1 MPEMAPAN
9 GHLFKGERDMTR
21 VALLFVAGL
30 ALAAC
35 GNTPLE
41 RGLTGGGAGAAVGV
55 GAAALTGGNLVTG
68 ALIGGGVGA
77 AAGALTDC
85 TQVGS
90 CTGPLN

>member
-1 MPEMAPAN
+1 
-9 GHLFKGERDMTR
+9 MTR
-21 VALLFVAGL
+21 IAVLFVAALG
-30 ALAAC
+30 LAAC

-41 RGLTGGGAGAAVGV
+41 RAVTGGGAGAAAGL
-55 GAAALTGGNLVTG
+55 GAAALTGGNLGTG
-68 ALIGGGVGA
+68 ALIGAGIGA